1 MDNCF
6 TIWASFLPYMA
17 SNGDADVK
25 GLIRTESLELFCPQL
40 NVLICMSV
48 VTVIS
53 PEGCYYS
60 I

>member
-1 MDNCF
+1 
-6 TIWASFLPYMA
+6 MA

-25 GLIRTESLELFCPQL
+25 GLFQDLELFCPQL

-48 VTVIS
+48 VTAIS
-53 PEGCYYS
+53 PEGCFYS